1 MDRSDDGGLTMNEM
15 TATIE
20 IQAEIIAK
28 LRREKVHLA
37 ETAAQQVKALTDR
50 IAELEALIPPKD
62 QQ

>member
-1 MDRSDDGGLTMNEM
+1 MNEM